1 MYRPITLANSD
12 YKIILRV
19 WSTRLGPIL
28 NDIVG
33 EHQKGFIPTRDGREN
48 IIVVQA
54 VLDRFSNLLE
64 GGVIFLDL
72 KKAFDRVS
80 HDALLYMLQRFR
92 FPEAFINT
100 VKSVY
105 SCSRVQLV
113 VNRERGQEIP
123 VESGTKQ
130 GCPLSPLLFTI
141 IAEVLTQAIVK
152 VMAFKGELLGE
163 NLQRRSLHLQMI
175 QQSSAKILPTFY
187 TTLIGMRGQQECS
200 GTPTRQRLSP
210 MTQT

>member
-54 VLDRFSNLLE
+54 IIDKLSKLLE

-80 HDALLYMLQRFR
+80 HEALLYMLQRFR
-92 FPEAFINT
+92 FPDPFINT
-100 VKSVY
+100 VKAVY

-113 VNRERGQEIP
+113 VNQKRGQEIP

-130 GCPLSPLLFTI
+130 GCPLSPLARGIGFDCTQ
-141 IAEVLTQAIVK
+141 EVKYLGCQVGINPDYHKMWKK
-152 VMAFKGELLGE
+152 VLKNMVTA
-163 NLQRRSLHLQMI
+163 
-175 QQSSAKILPTFY
+175 
-187 TTLIGMRGQQECS
+187 
-200 GTPTRQRLSP
+200 
-210 MTQT
+210 

>member
-54 VLDRFSNLLE
+54 IIDKLSKLLE

-80 HDALLYMLQRFR
+80 HEALSYMLERFN
-92 FPEAFINT
+92 FPSQFINT
-100 VKSVY
+100 VSAVY
-105 SCSRVQLV
+105 SSSKVQLI
-113 VNRERGQEIP
+113 VNRERGEEIL

-130 GCPLSPLLFTI
+130 GCPLSPLLFTL
-141 IAEVLTQAIVK
+141 IAEVLTQAIVNDSSFCG
-152 VMAFKGELLGE
+152 V
-163 NLQRRSLHLQMI
+163 SLNGDMNK
-175 QQSSAKILPTFY
+175 KIAC
-187 TTLIGMRGQQECS
+187 ICG
-200 GTPTRQRLSP
+200 
-210 MTQT
+210 